1 MQGCRPAASRR
12 GFGALEISD
21 RLLAD
26 RFAAGEGCRAAA
38 EDSEPSSCRNGTNT
52 LLLAGSFTNPFSYR
66 AAGNRTSCRRNPVGR
81 GVIPNVIVIFVTMK
95 QAVTPL
101 RLGSDR
107 ISSLLVRYAIPSII
121 AMTSS
126 SLYNIVDSI
135 FIGHGVGPIAISG
148 VALSMPL
155 MNIASAF
162 GSLIGIGAAALT
174 SIRLGQG
181 RREAA
186 RGCWAMWCCSIFW

>member
-1 MQGCRPAASRR
+1 MQAYFGSGLSGCLSFYDGGSAEELIFGRLGRCLRRRMQGCRPAASRR

-26 RFAAGEGCRAAA
+26 RFAAGREVGRLRRI
-38 EDSEPSSCRNGTNT
+38 RN
-52 LLLAGSFTNPFSYR
+52 LLLAEMGRIPSSLPEVSQILFSYR

-126 SLYNIVDSI
+126 SLYN
-135 FIGHGVGPIAISG
+135 
-148 VALSMPL
+148 L
-155 MNIASAF
+155 
-162 GSLIGIGAAALT
+162 SLIHI
-174 SIRLGQG
+174 
-181 RREAA
+181 
-186 RGCWAMWCCSIFW
+186 